1 MKALSFQKEQSTT
14 KAIFANLLVALIFF
28 SIVIP
33 GIIWDKNHTFQARD
47 QNGYHLRQVE
57 IFVQQPLSWNRYR
70 STTAT
75 TPGHHLV
82 LAWVSKHFADSHVN
96 AKVFPI
102 RIANALSSLGL
113 LLAVWWLT
121 YLGGTRNVLESTYL
135 SLPLLFSY
143 QFLGSAIWVMTDN
156 AALLWVC
163 LTLWLLVLHT
173 PLNRDLTLS
182 LAGIFAA
189 LAVAWRQTYIWL
201 VVPILLRV
209 VRVKRNRQNWQLYL
223 TTLFPPI
230 FVLGYFFY
238 LWHGLTPPEFQSER
252 PPGFNLAVPAFTISL
267 FGTFGLFYLGY
278 LSNYLKKIRT
288 REVVW
293 SIAISLIVGLA
304 IAILFPTSYA
314 PDVGR
319 RGGWLW
325 EIARVLPNIYDRSVL
340 FLVLCPLGCVL
351 ISLWGKATWQNKN
364 KNDFL
369 IFASTITWIVVNTI
383 STVAFQ
389 RYYEGLILIMLAFL
403 ASRQPDYPHRS
414 YVGILILTGL
424 MAAISF
430 QQIVLEN

>member
-1 MKALSFQKEQSTT
+1 MKVLSFQREQGIT
-14 KAIFANLLVALIFF
+14 KAIFANLLLALIFF

-33 GIIWDKNHTFQARD
+33 GIIADKKHTFQARD

-57 IFVQQPLSWNRYR
+57 IFVQQPLSWNSYR

-82 LAWVSKHFADSHVN
+82 LAWVSKYFADGQVN

-102 RIANALSSLGL
+102 RITNALFSLGL
-113 LLAVWWLT
+113 LLTVWWLT
-121 YLGGTRNVLESTYL
+121 YIGGTRNVLESTYL

-163 LTLWLLVLHT
+163 LTLWLLTLHT
-173 PLNRDLTLS
+173 PLPRNFNLT

-189 LAVAWRQTYIWL
+189 FAVAWRQTYIWL
-201 VVPILLRV
+201 IVPIFLRV
-209 VRVKRNRQNWQLYL
+209 VKVKRSQNWQLYL
-223 TTLFPPI
+223 TTLLPSL

-238 LWHGLTPPEFQSER
+238 LWRGFTPPEFQSER
-252 PPGFNLAVPAFTISL
+252 PPGFNLAVPAYIISL
-267 FGTFGLFYLGY
+267 FGTFGVFYLGY
-278 LSNYLKKIRT
+278 LSSQLKKSET
-288 REVVW
+288 RNFFRLIV
-293 SIAISLIVGLA
+293 ISLVVGLA
-304 IAILFPTSYA
+304 IALLFPTSYA

-351 ISLWGKATWQNKN
+351 INLWGKATWQNQN
-364 KNDFL
+364 KNEFL
-369 IFASTITWIVVNTI
+369 IYVSAIAWIAVNTI

-389 RYYEGLILIMLAFL
+389 RYYEGLLLIILAFL
-403 ASRQPDYPHRS
+403 ASRQTEYLRRS
-414 YVGILILTGL
+414 YVGVLILTGL
-424 MAAISF
+424 MAAISL
-430 QQIVLEN
+430 QQIVFEN